1 MMKRLLLVFLGILLP
16 SLASAAASDYR
27 KFFRVDLEQPL
38 PMLAELKQKYQTE
51 DIYDKHYDYSWNIGN
66 RFDQAFRDIIK
77 SYGTSE
83 KRLKPEYEDRL
94 LEMLAMMPKETYQYI
109 GPYLHTVP
117 GMSEKILNLPGI
129 KETKNKF
136 PERID
141 ARFRNIAGLEFLSPS
156 LYFTLMP
163 EAWPE
168 NRKVIEKPI
177 PTSRPP
183 KAPYNEK
190 FFDGLQKLV
199 PPSAYNPQQA
209 ADKKSVR
216 SSLRTIRPNADSLVT
231 AADIRAVAATLPA
244 IGKLGSDP
252 YLQSDLFLAGRLL
265 DKWEN
270 DNGQGIPL
278 PILKDLVNP
287 CSRLVQKFRLLGRE
301 NELSAIVAEQG
312 FSTTEWGYTCD
323 KAVRAYRTSQMS
335 SSTAMAL
342 ASYRRNLQKPFL
354 KDLSPKLAEQQE
366 IIMQSVIEMYN
377 APLSDTLEARKIRP
391 ELEKTFRQSG
401 GQIIGVPIDIME

>member
-1 MMKRLLLVFLGILLP
+1 MKRLLLVFLGILLP
-16 SLASAAASDYR
+16 SLASAAASHFR

-141 ARFRNIAGLEFLSPS
+141 PRFRNIAGLEFLSPS

-168 NRKVIEKPI
+168 NRKVI
-177 PTSRPP
+177 SFC
-183 KAPYNEK
+183 N
-190 FFDGLQKLV
+190 
-199 PPSAYNPQQA
+199 
-209 ADKKSVR
+209 
-216 SSLRTIRPNADSLVT
+216 
-231 AADIRAVAATLPA
+231 
-244 IGKLGSDP
+244 
-252 YLQSDLFLAGRLL
+252 
-265 DKWEN
+265 
-270 DNGQGIPL
+270 
-278 PILKDLVNP
+278 
-287 CSRLVQKFRLLGRE
+287 
-301 NELSAIVAEQG
+301 
-312 FSTTEWGYTCD
+312 
-323 KAVRAYRTSQMS
+323 
-335 SSTAMAL
+335 
-342 ASYRRNLQKPFL
+342 
-354 KDLSPKLAEQQE
+354 SPRFC
-366 IIMQSVIEMYN
+366 N
-377 APLSDTLEARKIRP
+377 
-391 ELEKTFRQSG
+391 
-401 GQIIGVPIDIME
+401 